1 MIMFKLKVAASVLAL
16 AGLGTTALAL
26 RAVSQPGEQIPSMLR
41 PMSTDEG
48 MPAPGA
54 KTTAAQPRLA
64 RSQAAKFP
72 QGPISK
78 IEFEGNAT
86 ITPDKI
92 KPKLLSRVGQPL
104 DQYKVETDL
113 KTLMETL
120 WFSDVRWYL
129 ENWPPNSG
137 KYGLIFVVREIPLIT
152 KVEFR
157 GRKAIRLE
165 EIEDVTGL
173 KVGNRADPT
182 RTRMAVRQ
190 ILRLY
195 HEKGHKLASVTLKEG
210 GNVGDTKIVIEI
222 FEGPKVRVKSID
234 FVGNHF
240 ATSAQLRTQISARHP
255 TIKLTGEYHSE
266 TPKLR
271 PRSSRRTSSFTQ
283 GSRS

>member
-1 MIMFKLKVAASVLAL
+1 M
-16 AGLGTTALAL
+16 GT
-26 RAVSQPGEQIPSMLR
+26 
-41 PMSTDEG
+41 
-48 MPAPGA
+48 
-54 KTTAAQPRLA
+54 K
-64 RSQAAKFP
+64 
-72 QGPISK
+72 
-78 IEFEGNAT
+78 
-86 ITPDKI
+86 
-92 KPKLLSRVGQPL
+92 
-104 DQYKVETDL
+104 
-113 KTLMETL
+113 
-120 WFSDVRWYL
+120 WFSDVRGYL

-137 KYGLIFVVREIPLIT
+137 KYGLIFVVRDIPLMT

-173 KVGNRADPT
+173 IVGNRADPT

-195 HEKGHKLASVTLKEG
+195 HEKGHDLASVTLKEG

-222 FEGPKVRVKSID
+222 FEGPKVKVNSID

-255 TIKLTGEYHSE
+255 TIELTGKYHSE

-271 PRSSRRTSSFTQ
+271 PRSSPRTSSFTQ